1 MTVILR
7 APGVR
12 KMLHWPQDRAIKDL
26 ERKAKDMEGKIKDL
40 FNENTKLKSSL
51 GDAATSGSSRAPAG
65 SSGPKLDLVFAVM
78 VCPPLKVDV
87 AG

>member
-1 MTVILR
+1 M
-7 APGVR
+7 
-12 KMLHWPQDRAIKDL
+12 
-26 ERKAKDMEGKIKDL
+26 ERKAKDLEGKIKDL

-51 GDAATSGSSRAPAG
+51 GDAATSGSSGAPAG

-78 VCPPLKVDV
+78 VCPPRKVDV